1 MSFDIRETRLSN
13 DYKKIRQ
20 LVNRSELI
28 HIMATEGDP
37 PEKYL
42 IRFTCRGVE
51 KLAPGGRPVIRDVH
65 EVRIYL
71 HAEYPLKQPQL
82 KWQTPI
88 FHPNIHSTGA
98 VCIGAWWP
106 AKTLDE
112 LLLTLGEMVQYKN
125 LGPKDPMNSKAAA
138 WALRNKRHFPIDKR
152 PLKGE
157 SLEDKI
163 NILIEEEEDD
173 LGINIL

>member
-1 MSFDIRETRLSN
+1 MSFDIRETRLRN
-13 DYKKIRQ
+13 DFNRLRD

-28 HIMATEGDP
+28 HILSTDGDP
-37 PEKYL
+37 PERYL

-51 KLAPGGRPVIRDVH
+51 KVNGSGQPTFRESH
-65 EVRIYL
+65 EVSVYL

-82 KWQTPI
+82 KWMTPI
-88 FHPNIHSTGA
+88 FHPNIHMTGA

-112 LLLTLGEMVQYKN
+112 LLLTLGEMVQYRN
-125 LGPKDPMNSKAAA
+125 FDPKDPMNSKAAA
-138 WALRNKRHFPIDKR
+138 WSLRHKHLLPVDKR
-152 PLKGE
+152 PLKGQSIADQIVIRLDE
-157 SLEDKI
+157 A
-163 NILIEEEEDD
+163 EDD